1 MTDAGDGSTLGIGG
15 ELRFTENT
23 MFDARSILDILIG
36 GGTPRGRGQQPE
48 PSVFKDMLDQL
59 GDQPPSSSRPPSSDT
74 VQPAPGGHWTEQ
86 RYPQGP
92 PTGGPGGQPTSLEE
106 LLRSI
111 LTQIQQGQAH
121 QTPPPGSGQAA
132 PTSQPPPG
140 GGPEVGREL
149 QDLLRQIL
157 QGRAPGGQIGPS
169 GPGGQVSRAVSEG
182 GASEQTGAGRQG
194 GGLNGLGEALR
205 QLLGQATAGARE
217 GAAKIDEVTG
227 ISGKAR
233 EAVGQATGQTPE
245 ELVANL
251 RRLIEENK
259 LASGAALGGLGAL
272 VLGTRAGRSLA
283 GTAIQ
288 LGGLALIGGLAYK
301 AYQNY
306 QQGKPPLAA
315 ETEAK
320 ATPQSLIPAPE
331 GTGFE
336 ARAVTHDAARRYI
349 RAMIAAAAADGRID
363 TDEQQRILG
372 GLRQAGLED
381 AAQQFLAAEITSPA
395 TVAELAA
402 DVSSPEEALQVYTA
416 ARVAVDP
423 DAAEEHAFLSALAEA
438 LGIDDELAAQ
448 VDAATR
454 GAAA

>member
-1 MTDAGDGSTLGIGG
+1 
-15 ELRFTENT
+15 LRFTENT

-36 GGTPRGRGQQPE
+36 GAPRPRGQRAD

-59 GDQPPSSSRPPSSDT
+59 GDQPSASSRPRGSEAAPQPPS
-74 VQPAPGGHWTEQ
+74 GWYRTEQ
-86 RYPQGP
+86 RYPQGQQP
-92 PTGGPGGQPTSLEE
+92 PTGPGGQPTSLEE

-111 LTQIQQGQAH
+111 LTQIQGGQAP
-121 QTPPPGSGQAA
+121 QGSPAGSGQSA
-132 PTSQPPPG
+132 PPAQPPPG
-140 GGPEVGREL
+140 GGPEFGKEL

-157 QGRAPGGQIGPS
+157 QGRPPGGQTGS
-169 GPGGQVSRAVSEG
+169 GGAGSQVSRVVSEA

-194 GGLNGLGEALR
+194 GGLNGLGEALL
-205 QLLGQATAGARE
+205 QILAQATAGARE
-217 GAAKIDEVTG
+217 GAYKIDEVTG
-227 ISGKAR
+227 ISDKAR
-233 EAVGQATGQTPE
+233 EAVGQVTGQAPE
-245 ELVANL
+245 ELIATL
-251 RRLIEENK
+251 RRLVEENK
-259 LASGAALGGLGAL
+259 LASGGALGGLGAL

-283 GTAIQ
+283 GTAIK

-315 ETEAK
+315 ENEAK

-363 TDEQQRILG
+363 ADEQQRIVG
-372 GLRQAGLED
+372 GLRQAGLDD
-381 AAQQFLAAEITSPA
+381 AAHHFLAAEITSPA
-395 TVAELAA
+395 TVAELA
-402 DVSSPEEALQVYTA
+402 SGITSPEEALQVYTA

-423 DAAEEHAFLSALAEA
+423 DIAQEHAFLSALAEA

-454 GAAA
+454 GAAG